1 MNIFRNQFRTR
12 LMETLTTRV
21 SHRFTICNMNPNQ
34 FSWAVVNT
42 NEVITVKL
50 LPNYAIKLEYK
61 GHAKLIYDT
70 LDADKAQL
78 LFAVSTACMMIINE
92 YRERRNLIVKDDK
105 LVKCYPTT
113 AFRDHVA
120 GIEEVEERR

>member
-1 MNIFRNQFRTR
+1 MNIIRNQFRTR
-12 LMETLTTRV
+12 LMETLTTKV
-21 SHRFTICNMNPNQ
+21 LHRFTICNMNPNQ
-34 FSWAVVNT
+34 FDWAIIVS

-61 GHAKLIYDT
+61 GHAKFIYDT

-92 YRERRNLIVKDDK
+92 YRERRDLIVKDDK
-105 LVKCYPTT
+105 LGKWYPTT
-113 AFRDHVA
+113 TFRDHVA
-120 GIEEVEERR
+120 GIDEVEGRR